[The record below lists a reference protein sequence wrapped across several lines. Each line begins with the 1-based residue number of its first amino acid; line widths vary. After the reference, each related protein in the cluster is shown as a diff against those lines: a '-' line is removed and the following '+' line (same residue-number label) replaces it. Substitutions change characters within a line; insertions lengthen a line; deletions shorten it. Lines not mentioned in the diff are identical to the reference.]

1 MASGGIPIK
10 LFLVYPPRKT
20 YFDIFLSVNPKTL
33 FLMKRVFFLKKVYPK
48 LEKRGSLYMCTHFIS
63 QIYFYKKYFP

>member
-20 YFDIFLSVNPKTL
+20 YFDIFLSVNPKNSISYEKNIFFKESLSKIRKTRFTL
-33 FLMKRVFFLKKVYPK
+33 YVHPF
-48 LEKRGSLYMCTHFIS
+48 
-63 QIYFYKKYFP
+63 YFPNIFL